1 MTAQAAATTV
11 ESVEAPDSIAPRL
24 DPAEACGTLTVL
36 VAVIVTT
43 GEVTGPLAPPAGE
56 LAAGGATVTAVVTGT
71 ETFEKPPGVGM
82 VWK

>member
-24 DPAEACGTLTVL
+24 DPAEAWCMLTVL

-43 GEVTGPLAPPAGE
+43 AGVLATGGPVAPPAVE
-56 LAAGGATVTAVVTGT
+56 VAAGGVRVTAVVTGT
-71 ETFEKPPGVGM
+71 ETF
-82 VWK
+82 